1 MQTVTPNHEGT
12 GLPMVTDAWEVLGG
26 NLLCS
31 SVKAGGWHI
40 PAKGGGEEQGERGPG
55 SDFSPP
61 CPFVC
66 SRSPKGKAQPQGSA
80 LGWLDA
86 AQAHCLPQHRLP
98 HCFLLCLQHG
108 RALGALP
115 GLQQHVAW
123 WAWA

>member
-12 GLPMVTDAWEVLGG
+12 GLPMVADAGRRSVEICGDL
-26 NLLCS
+26 
-31 SVKAGGWHI
+31 SVKAGGWHV

-86 AQAHCLPQHRLP
+86 AQAHCLPQHCLP
-98 HCFLLCLQHG
+98 RCFLLCLQHG